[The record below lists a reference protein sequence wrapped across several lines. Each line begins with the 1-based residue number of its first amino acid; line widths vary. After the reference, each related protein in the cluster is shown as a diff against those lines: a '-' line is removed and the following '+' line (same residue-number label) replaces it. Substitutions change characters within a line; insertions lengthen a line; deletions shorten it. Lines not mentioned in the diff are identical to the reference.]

1 MQLFFQKDIKG
12 DKLILDPDESK
23 HLARVLRKPIGDLV
37 YFTNGKGSLF
47 TCKITDN
54 HPKKAVLQIV
64 EEEFVPQEK
73 HYIHLAI
80 APTKSPD
87 RMEWM
92 MEKIT
97 EIGVNEVTFI
107 RSENSEKDQINYER
121 IYKKTVNACKQS
133 FQTWLPEVNQVRTF
147 GEFIHEKNWTTFQRF
162 ICFVDE
168 NIPLHLVQQAKPAQ
182 SYLVLVGPEGDFAP
196 REIQE
201 AVDQGF
207 APCSLGKSRLR
218 TETAGLAVV
227 HSLQLV
233 NTLFQKDDSAA
244 TL

>member
-1 MQLFFQKDIKG
+1 MQLFFQKEIKG
-12 DKLILDPDESK
+12 DTLVLDPDESK
-23 HLARVLRKPIGDLV
+23 HLARVLRKHIGDLV

-47 TCKITDN
+47 TCKIQDN
-54 HPKKAVLQIV
+54 HPKKTVLQVV
-64 EEEFVPQEK
+64 EEEFVPQDK

-97 EIGVNEVTFI
+97 EIGVQEVTFI

-133 FQTWLPEVNQVRTF
+133 FQTWLPEVHEVRSF
-147 GEFIHEKNWTTFQRF
+147 EEFIHDKNWINFQRF

-168 NIPLHLVQQAKPAQ
+168 NIPLHLVQQAKPEQ

-201 AVDQGF
+201 AVAQGF
-207 APCSLGKSRLR
+207 TPCSLGKNRLR

-233 NTLFQKDDSAA
+233 NTLGVQQDAQ
-244 TL
+244 T